1 MKARPIDVKKPK
13 PVARITICGAIGYT
27 VTDQHNFIK
36 PNPEQ
41 IANLKKLLNIDVEL
55 LEEETSETVEEV
67 VESETPEE
75 TTEDE
80 VVS

>member
-1 MKARPIDVKKPK
+1 MKARPIEVKKPK

-41 IANLKKLLNIDVEL
+41 IKNLKTLLNIDVEL
-55 LEEETSETVEEV
+55 FDDEVAEAVE
-67 VESETPEE
+67 EE

>member
-1 MKARPIDVKKPK
+1 MKARPIEVKKPK

-55 LEEETSETVEEV
+55 FDEEV
-67 VESETPEE
+67 AEVGEEE